1 MSQFA
6 AALAGAITAVGVG
19 AVAVAR
25 SWPTASGRHRAPQR
39 GAEAKLLRPVEAL
52 DTFEAYCPAED
63 RPTLQLRL
71 RLGGSVCTECRLP
84 TTSITTPGDP
94 Q

>member
-6 AALAGAITAVGVG
+6 TALGAAVTTVGVG
-19 AVAVAR
+19 AVVMAR
-25 SWPTASGRHRAPQR
+25 SWPVPTGRHRAAR
-39 GAEAKLLRPVEAL
+39 TAAEEQLLRPVEAQ
-52 DTFEAYCPAED
+52 DRFEAYCPAED

-71 RLGGSVCTECRLP
+71 RLGGSVCTECRNP
-84 TTSITTPGDP
+84 TTSTTTGVT

>member
-6 AALAGAITAVGVG
+6 AALGAAVTTVGVG
-19 AVAVAR
+19 AVVMAR
-25 SWPTASGRHRAPQR
+25 GWPTPTGRHRAPHPT
-39 GAEAKLLRPVEAL
+39 AEPLRPVEAV
-52 DTFEAYCPAED
+52 DQFEAYCPAED

-71 RLGGSVCTECRLP
+71 RLGGSVCTERRLP
-84 TTSITTPGDP
+84 DTITGVT